1 MNAGYVRL
9 SRDDDKRNYVSIEN
23 QKLIISQYAAERG
36 IVIDR
41 WYEDDGVSGYIFDR
55 PGFNQLMEDLD
66 KDIDTVFVKD
76 FSRLGRHNA
85 KVLLLLDDFQE
96 HGKHLIVIDD
106 NYDSE
111 ESNDDTIGIKTWFN
125 ERYVKDTSK
134 KIKRAIGARQK
145 EGTLKT
151 QPPFGY
157 KRSEK
162 NKSILEVIPAEAEYI
177 KMIYNLYISG
187 HGYRKIANYLTAQ
200 NIPTPSMIRH
210 AHELEEGRITKRT
223 VAVKW
228 TDGMVKSL
236 LDNDFYTGTLRLKK
250 RARATIHGKDKRV
263 PKDEQYIFEN
273 NHSAIIDRTTFDLV
287 QEIKEKRTRN
297 HYRGSHSW
305 HPSELPNPFGSC
317 LFCKDCGRRLTPIK
331 RETTRG
337 KRKYYICT
345 TYNTK
350 GRRYCPKSH
359 LIEEN
364 DLMEDVL
371 TYISLCRNTLCEVI
385 ATYDMKDFESEKRSV
400 EEKRENLQSAI
411 HKKKEQLKILLE
423 QKIQDLA
430 TAHKNMND
438 ENLIHET
445 YDTLQNNL
453 FASIHGLEMQLKELN
468 ETIMETSVVKDKL
481 KNALDVVDKII
492 AGETLDRKDIELLIE
507 KIEVDKNG
515 LPEITLKYALSELI
529 QYNPADEMNFRENVI
544 IVTIMKLIMEDTRSY
559 TSAKYLSEQSTKLGF
574 KKTKKSIL
582 PYIALMKDLG
592 ILQPTDNS
600 LKPYDIVKSQKE
612 IRALCAPFLP
622 NTPEY
627 NNGSDKSSVN
637 DKTGKF
643 KTVNDKSRENL
654 LNMTAAQF
662 SSLYLH
668 GALSIRRHAGDG
680 L

>member
-23 QKLIISQYAAERG
+23 QKLIISQYAAERS

-157 KRSEK
+157 KRNEK

-177 KMIYNLYISG
+177 KTIYNLYISG
-187 HGYRKIANYLTAQ
+187 HGYRKIANYLTTQ

-210 AHELEEGRITKRT
+210 AHELEEGKMTKRT
-223 VAVKW
+223 VAARW
-228 TDGMVKSL
+228 TDGMVKDL

-250 RARATIHGKDKRV
+250 RARSTIHGKDKRV

-297 HYRGSHSW
+297 HYRGSRSW
-305 HPSELPNPFGSC
+305 HSSELLNPFGSC

-350 GRRYCPKSH
+350 GRRYCPKAH

-385 ATYDMKDFESEKRSV
+385 ATYDIKDFEAEKRSV

-430 TAHKNMND
+430 TARKNMND
-438 ENLIHET
+438 ENLINET
-445 YDTLQNNL
+445 YDSLQSNL
-453 FASIHGLEMQLKELN
+453 FASIHGLEIQLKELN
-468 ETIMETSVVKDKL
+468 ETIMETPVVKDKL
-481 KNALDVVDKII
+481 KTALDVVDKII
-492 AGETLDRKDIELLIE
+492 AEGTLDRKDIELLIE
-507 KIEVDKNG
+507 KIEVDENG
-515 LPEITLKYALSELI
+515 LPEITLKYGLSGLI

-559 TSAKYLSEQSTKLGF
+559 TSAKYLSEQLTKLGF

-600 LKPYDIVKSQKE
+600 LKPYDIVKSKKE
-612 IRALCAPFLP
+612 ISALCVPFLP

-627 NNGSDKSSVN
+627 NKGSDKSSVN
-637 DKTGKF
+637 NKTVKF
-643 KTVNDKSRENL
+643 KTVNNENRENL

-668 GALSIRRHAGDG
+668 GILSSRRYAGNG
-680 L
+680 V